1 MLQVVHAMKDP
12 PLVGFQHLPKY
23 EFVQDIEETP
33 DVAIQ
38 ESTKFWALVSNPVD
52 SFWFFELDSPKVEK
66 KLLDLSHLGAT
77 ATIETSTTGFVNN
90 QLAVPSADL
99 PSADAQ
105 VPIAVPGTYQLF
117 LPDPEMMNRLGEV
130 PPRAEIYQAEQNNKP
145 TIPIEH
151 PSIPAVV
158 PALQA
163 PVDKATPTSES
174 HATSEVVQQLCR
186 LSRSSSKKRVV
197 IADPPVSGSQSPP
210 RSKSRKLYSYQR
222 PRSPSFTTRL
232 LTATQRVNSTY
243 SERKTMENLTA
254 SMKSASELLERRRA
268 ARSSVDNT
276 STTSTSGTSTT
287 STSGTNTSTSR
298 YVPDSNPERGR
309 ASTRYQVPTVP
320 TEASS
325 SYRSDTSNAS
335 SGASLWGLLDM
346 AQSWIMKS
354 RRDRSEEKSRYLIRK
369 TRQF

>member
-130 PPRAEIYQAEQNNKP
+130 PPREIYQAEQNNKP

-158 PALQA
+158 ALP
-163 PVDKATPTSES
+163 PVDATPTSES
-174 HATSEVVQQLCR
+174 HATSEVVEQLCR

-197 IADPPVSGSQSPP
+197 IADPPVSGSQSPPSTQTP

-320 TEASS
+320 TASS

>member
-1 MLQVVHAMKDP
+1 MA
-12 PLVGFQHLPKY
+12 LP
-23 EFVQDIEETP
+23 
-33 DVAIQ
+33 
-38 ESTKFWALVSNPVD
+38 PVD
-52 SFWFFELDSPKVEK
+52 
-66 KLLDLSHLGAT
+66 
-77 ATIETSTTGFVNN
+77 
-90 QLAVPSADL
+90 
-99 PSADAQ
+99 
-105 VPIAVPGTYQLF
+105 
-117 LPDPEMMNRLGEV
+117 
-130 PPRAEIYQAEQNNKP
+130 
-145 TIPIEH
+145 
-151 PSIPAVV
+151 
-158 PALQA
+158 
-163 PVDKATPTSES
+163 ATPTSES
-174 HATSEVVQQLCR
+174 HATSEVVEQLCR

-335 SGASLWGLLDM
+335 SSGASLWGLLDM